1 MTEKITIVVFSG
13 SVDRLLGMSVL
24 TTGAVALDY
33 EVNIFLMLWGSYA
46 FKKDVFD
53 KNQSISEPIMTV
65 EEFRKCT
72 ETANL
77 PPWYEML
84 KKAKASGKV
93 NVYGCSAACKAV
105 SADLK
110 DLEFVDSMVGAGEI
124 IETSAESKATYF
136 I

>member
-13 SVDRLLGMSVL
+13 SIDRLLGMAVL
-24 TTGAVALDY
+24 TNGAIALDY

-46 FKKDVFD
+46 FKKDVIETN
-53 KNQSISEPIMTV
+53 KSISEPIMNIQ
-65 EEFRKCT
+65 EFIKCT

-77 PPWYEML
+77 PPWYELL
-84 KKAKASGKV
+84 KKAKDVGTV
-93 NVYGCSAACKAV
+93 NIYGCSAACKAV
-105 SADLK
+105 SADLQ
-110 DLEFVDSMVGAGEI
+110 DLQFVDAMVGAGEI

>member
-1 MTEKITIVVFSG
+1 MTDKITIVVFSG

-24 TTGAVALDY
+24 TSGAIALDY

-46 FKKDVFD
+46 FKKDVFA
-53 KNQSISEPIMTV
+53 KNHSISEPVMN
-65 EEFRKCT
+65 FKDFKKCT

-84 KKAKASGKV
+84 KSAKTSGKV
-93 NVYGCSAACKAV
+93 NIYGCSAACKAV

-110 DLEFVDSMVGAGEI
+110 DLEFVDAMVGAGEI
-124 IETSAESKATYF
+124 ISTSADSKATYF

>member
-1 MTEKITIVVFSG
+1 MAEKITIVVFSG

-46 FKKDVFD
+46 FKKDFYD
-53 KNQSISEPIMTV
+53 KNQTISEPIMTID
-65 EEFRKCT
+65 EFRKCT
-72 ETANL
+72 DTANL

-84 KKAKASGKV
+84 KKARASGTVKI
-93 NVYGCSAACKAV
+93 YGCSAACKAV
-105 SADLK
+105 NADLE

-124 IETSAESKATYF
+124 IETSTESKATYF

>member
-1 MTEKITIVVFSG
+1 MAEKITIVVFSG
-13 SVDRLLGMSVL
+13 SIDRLLGMSVL
-24 TTGAVALDY
+24 TNGAVALDY

-46 FKKDVFD
+46 FKKDIVAT
-53 KNQSISEPIMTV
+53 NQIISEPIMPV
-65 EEFRKCT
+65 DEFIKCT
-72 ETANL
+72 QTANL
-77 PPWYEML
+77 PPWYELL
-84 KKAKASGKV
+84 KKAKEAGTV

-110 DLEFVDSMVGAGEI
+110 DLEFVDAMVGAGEI

>member
-1 MTEKITIVVFSG
+1 
-13 SVDRLLGMSVL
+13 MSVL

-46 FKKDVFD
+46 FRKDIYE
-53 KNQSISEPIMTV
+53 KNQSISEPIMAFD
-65 EEFRKCT
+65 EFKKCT
-72 ETANL
+72 DTANL

-84 KKAKASGKV
+84 KKAKASGTVKI
-93 NVYGCSAACKAV
+93 YGCSAACKAV

-124 IETSAESKATYF
+124 IETSVDSKATYF